1 MTRFEIFYISYNLFT
16 NYRSCVKVPHDKLLV
31 FDPKDDDDSFFY
43 HGVKQNNRD
52 FTKKT
57 HKDAHFSFDG
67 VFGPEATNQEV
78 FEGTT
83 KAVVDAVLEGFN
95 CSGFFQH
102 IIFLLTVQSSIILL
116 FVFF

>member
-1 MTRFEIFYISYNLFT
+1 V
-16 NYRSCVKVPHDKLLV
+16 VKVANEKLLV
-31 FDPKDDDDSFFY
+31 FDPNEEKDNFFY

-57 HKDAHFSFDG
+57 HKDASFAFDG
-67 VFGPEATNQEV
+67 VFGPESTNQQV

-95 CSGFFQH
+95 CSGTNKLS
-102 IIFLLTVQSSIILL
+102 FLLYSFNYRYSCLMSKLST
-116 FVFF
+116 

>member
-1 MTRFEIFYISYNLFT
+1 
-16 NYRSCVKVPHDKLLV
+16 VPHEKLLV

-95 CSGFFQH
+95 CSG
-102 IIFLLTVQSSIILL
+102 LL
-116 FVFF
+116 FAIYTIFFVKSN

>member
-1 MTRFEIFYISYNLFT
+1 M
-16 NYRSCVKVPHDKLLV
+16 KVPHEKLLV

-95 CSGFFQH
+95 CSGFFSRH
-102 IIFLLTVQSSIILL
+102 VLYCVQSNSILL
-116 FVFF
+116 FLYFSVCLWSNRCWQNAHYARRSG